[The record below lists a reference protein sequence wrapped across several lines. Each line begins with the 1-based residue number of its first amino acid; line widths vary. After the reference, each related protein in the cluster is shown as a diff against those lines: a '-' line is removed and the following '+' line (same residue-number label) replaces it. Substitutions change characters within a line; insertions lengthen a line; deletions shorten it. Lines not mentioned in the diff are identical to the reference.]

1 MSNQKN
7 YNNLT
12 TPPSNNFQGE
22 FVYDE
27 ESYFL
32 PEKLEHKANIKWVL
46 HMTQRKMA
54 PLHSRLQK
62 VDWVEVITEPS

>member
-7 YNNLT
+7 YNHLT
-12 TPPSNNFQGE
+12 APSSNKFQGE
-22 FVYDE
+22 SVYDE

-46 HMTQRKMA
+46 QMTYSKGR
-54 PLHSRLQK
+54 PVHSRLQK
-62 VDWVEVITEPS
+62 VDPVEVITESS

>member
-7 YNNLT
+7 YNHLT
-12 TPPSNNFQGE
+12 ALSSNKFQGE
-22 FVYDE
+22 SVYDE

-62 VDWVEVITEPS
+62 VDHIEIITEPS